1 MSAAAMKTSG
11 LRSVS
16 FVEASV
22 WGLSLLVGVAVGAV
36 LYNRQ
41 VTDEVRRLSLAR
53 EMIRAINS
61 ALHAPRPDE
70 RPMPTTAEG
79 LQALVADGTLTHIP
93 DDPWGRPYVYLNPG
107 KERGYDLL
115 SLGPDGVES
124 GDDVVLWNLYGGRMT
139 LQQGGAGNR
148 PKRPAGAT
156 NQQNAKDPTH
166 E

>member
-1 MSAAAMKTSG
+1 MSAKTAKSG
-11 LRSVS
+11 SVS
-16 FVEASV
+16 FIEASV
-22 WGLSLLVGVAVGAV
+22 WGLSLLVGVSIA
-36 LYNRQ
+36 LILHNRQ
-41 VTDEVRRLSLAR
+41 VTDEIRLLSKAR
-53 EMIRAINS
+53 EMILALNS
-61 ALHAPRPDE
+61 ALLAPRPGD

-79 LQALVADGTLTHIP
+79 LRALVADGTLTHIP

-107 KERGYDLL
+107 RERGYDLL

-148 PKRPAGAT
+148 PKRPAGVT